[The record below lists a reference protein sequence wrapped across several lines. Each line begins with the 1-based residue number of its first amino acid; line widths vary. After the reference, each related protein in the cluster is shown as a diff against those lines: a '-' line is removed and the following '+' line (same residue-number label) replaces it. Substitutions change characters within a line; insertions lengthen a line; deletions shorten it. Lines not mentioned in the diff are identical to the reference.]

1 MARFPR
7 LAAALLVAAGLVVA
21 WSVHAQPP
29 GALPAPGPGVPGGAP
44 ESPGKVPG
52 IPPFSL
58 LGAEPVQSELKLT
71 DEQKQRVRDLIAE
84 FDKQARADMTAMQ
97 QTAPELQQAKM
108 GQLQQAAAKRV
119 QTLRAQ
125 LEAALLP
132 QQLAQLQQIAL
143 QMTVV
148 VHPQVLEQMGMTEQQ
163 RKSLD
168 QIRNQA
174 QAKMW
179 ETQREMAKKTFSL
192 LTPEQLKR
200 FQELVVQSPGGP

>member
-1 MARFPR
+1 MHPLSRPSLHPVPVSGMVNRRRGLSQRFTVERKIEMARFPR

-108 GQLQQAAAKRV
+108 GQLQ
-119 QTLRAQ
+119 
-125 LEAALLP
+125 
-132 QQLAQLQQIAL
+132 
-143 QMTVV
+143 
-148 VHPQVLEQMGMTEQQ
+148 
-163 RKSLD
+163 
-168 QIRNQA
+168 
-174 QAKMW
+174 
-179 ETQREMAKKTFSL
+179 
-192 LTPEQLKR
+192 
-200 FQELVVQSPGGP
+200 